1 MFFRRHTREK
11 KNTSGPSPAT
21 TFHLWKHSRKE
32 FILTHPK
39 FVCVCARSRVRFATR
54 HNTSY
59 RNNTIISSA
68 EDTILGYTTNF
79 EFQIY
84 RNSIESNAT
93 KTKPYNL
100 FVNFDWWE
108 LNFVFG
114 ILEIWNFIRCRIQKH
129 SLTDLSRRCFKSMC
143 TTKPETRLRTFAFAI
158 CELRFHSQTQTHTCF
173 NHCVWPVVLL
183 TRIQCIRNRWIV
195 VLLNAQT
202 ALLDG
207 TQCSYGHEWVWVF
220 LLPTADVSFA
230 ALHFVPLVW
239 FKRIFLEHFTTSAIL
254 LSSSFFLGIKCIAI
268 GSASIFVTRN
278 NFILLATFFLVF
290 RRKFH

>member
-1 MFFRRHTREK
+1 M
-11 KNTSGPSPAT
+11 
-21 TFHLWKHSRKE
+21 
-32 FILTHPK
+32 THPK

-93 KTKPYNL
+93 KTKPYNS
-100 FVNFDWWE
+100 FVNFDWWV
-108 LNFVFG
+108 LNFVFR
-114 ILEIWNFIRCRIQKH
+114 ILEIWNSIRCRIQKH

-158 CELRFHSQTQTHTCF
+158 CELRFHSQTHTCF

-239 FKRIFLEHFTTSAIL
+239 FKRIFLEHFTTLAIL
-254 LSSSFFLGIKCIAI
+254 LSSSFFLGIKCISSHWFRFYFCNTQQFHLI
-268 GSASIFVTRN
+268 SW
-278 NFILLATFFLVF
+278 FFLVF
-290 RRKFH
+290 RTKFH